1 MLVDTT
7 TYRAPLTGVLGIHLD
22 DLLAGKGSLVR
33 QLLLK
38 VIVRPAYA
46 DIPVLDTYAF
56 SGAADA
62 LEVLKHEQGSAR
74 IRLYECLRHAMVH
87 ISHPTVLSIAYGFE
101 SAPCGRS
108 LSLLEFLPE
117 SGEVRSPVLDRIA
130 GIHRR
135 LLAVIRHRE
144 FPDASVDP
152 DNGGWRIDFLHLKGD
167 RNMQEGLL
175 VPVDHDGG
183 CAVPA
188 IRSIKVLLHTLG
200 RKRYFD
206 TSLDGIDRY
215 TSVGEGPVAAMDKV
229 IPIGLEL
236 NQSLA
241 MPVALDGSVFRD
253 DGLYDRLRHLRLE
266 TILLA
271 KRMVQC
277 TIDLVEVHAATVKEI
292 LGYLV
297 ARHSVETAGRKN
309 LLSLLLSKIYLQLG
323 CDCNL
328 FLHVSIKQKKAD
340 RTNNPFMAMYVSI
353 YLLVTNI
360 RKVLINNN
368 KRQRQFLPET
378 EDFWVSLTQKL

>member
-117 SGEVRSPVLDRIA
+117 SGEVCSPVLDRIA

-167 RNMQEGLL
+167 RNMQEGLP
-175 VPVDHDGG
+175 VPVGHDGG
-183 CAVPA
+183 CAVLA

-215 TSVGEGPVAAMDKV
+215 TSVVEGPVTAMDKV

-241 MPVALDGSVFRD
+241 MPVALDGSVFCD

-271 KRMVQC
+271 KGMVQC
-277 TIDLVEVHAATVKEI
+277 AIDLVEVHAATVKEI

-297 ARHSVETAGRKN
+297 ARHSVETAGRNN
-309 LLSLLLSKIYLQLG
+309 LLSLLLAKIYLQLG
-323 CDCNL
+323 CGCNL
-328 FLHVSIKQKKAD
+328 FLHVSIKQKKQ
-340 RTNNPFMAMYVSI
+340 TEQTTPSGIYHSL

-360 RKVLINNN
+360 QKVLINNN

>member
-38 VIVRPAYA
+38 VLVRPAYA

-56 SGAADA
+56 SGAADP
-62 LEVLKHEQGSAR
+62 LEVLKHEQGSSR
-74 IRLYECLRHAMVH
+74 IRLHECLRHAMVH

-117 SGEVRSPVLDRIA
+117 SGEVCSPVLERIA

-144 FPDASVDP
+144 FPDASVNP

-167 RNMQEGLL
+167 RNMQEGLP
-175 VPVDHDGG
+175 VPVGHDGG
-183 CAVPA
+183 CAVLA

-200 RKRYFD
+200 GKRYFD
-206 TSLDGIDRY
+206 TSPDGIDRY
-215 TSVGEGPVAAMDKV
+215 TSVGEGPVATMDKV
-229 IPIGLEL
+229 IPVGIEL

-241 MPVALDGSVFRD
+241 MPVALDGSVFCD

-277 TIDLVEVHAATVKEI
+277 TIDLVKVHAVTVKEI
-292 LGYLV
+292 LGDLV
-297 ARHSVETAGRKN
+297 ARHSVETAGRNN
-309 LLSLLLSKIYLQLG
+309 LLSLLLAKIYLQLG
-323 CDCNL
+323 CGCNL
-328 FLHVSIKQKKAD
+328 FLHVSIKQKKQ
-340 RTNNPFMAMYVSI
+340 TEQTTPSGIYHSL

-360 RKVLINNN
+360 QKVLINNN

>member
-62 LEVLKHEQGSAR
+62 LEVLKHEQGSSR

-117 SGEVRSPVLDRIA
+117 SGEVCSPVLERIA

-167 RNMQEGLL
+167 RNMQEGLP
-175 VPVDHDGG
+175 VPVGHDGG
-183 CAVPA
+183 CAVLA

-200 RKRYFD
+200 GKRYFD
-206 TSLDGIDRY
+206 TSPDGIDRY

-241 MPVALDGSVFRD
+241 MPVALDGSVFCD

-277 TIDLVEVHAATVKEI
+277 TIDLVKVHAVTVKEI
-292 LGYLV
+292 LGDLV
-297 ARHSVETAGRKN
+297 ARHSVETAGRNN
-309 LLSLLLSKIYLQLG
+309 LLSLLLAKIYLQLG
-323 CDCNL
+323 CGCNL
-328 FLHVSIKQKKAD
+328 FLHVSIKQKKQ
-340 RTNNPFMAMYVSI
+340 TEQTTPSGIYHSL

-360 RKVLINNN
+360 QKVLINNN

>member
-62 LEVLKHEQGSAR
+62 LEVLKHEQGSSR

-117 SGEVRSPVLDRIA
+117 SGEVCSPVLDRIA

-167 RNMQEGLL
+167 RNMQEGLP
-175 VPVDHDGG
+175 VPVGHDGG
-183 CAVPA
+183 CAVLA

-292 LGYLV
+292 LGDLV
-297 ARHSVETAGRKN
+297 ARHSVETAGRNN
-309 LLSLLLSKIYLQLG
+309 LLSLLLAKIYLQLG
-323 CDCNL
+323 CGCNL
-328 FLHVSIKQKKAD
+328 FLHVSIKQKKQ
-340 RTNNPFMAMYVSI
+340 TEQTTPSGIYHSL
-353 YLLVTNI
+353 YLLDTN
-360 RKVLINNN
+360 K
-368 KRQRQFLPET
+368 KY
-378 EDFWVSLTQKL
+378 

>member
-56 SGAADA
+56 SGAADP
-62 LEVLKHEQGSAR
+62 LEVLKHEQGSSR
-74 IRLYECLRHAMVH
+74 IRLHECLRHAMVH

-117 SGEVRSPVLDRIA
+117 SGEVCSPVLERIA

-167 RNMQEGLL
+167 RNMQEGLP
-175 VPVDHDGG
+175 VPVGHDGG
-183 CAVPA
+183 CAVLA

-200 RKRYFD
+200 GKRYFD
-206 TSLDGIDRY
+206 TSPDGIDRY
-215 TSVGEGPVAAMDKV
+215 TSVGEGPVATMDKV
-229 IPIGLEL
+229 IPVGIEL

-241 MPVALDGSVFRD
+241 MPVALDGSVFCD

-277 TIDLVEVHAATVKEI
+277 TIDLVKVHAVTVKEI
-292 LGYLV
+292 LGDLV
-297 ARHSVETAGRKN
+297 ARHSVETAGRNN
-309 LLSLLLSKIYLQLG
+309 LLSLLLAKIYLQLG
-323 CDCNL
+323 CGCNL
-328 FLHVSIKQKKAD
+328 FLHVSIKQKKQ
-340 RTNNPFMAMYVSI
+340 TEQTTPSGIYHSL

-360 RKVLINNN
+360 QKVLINNN

>member
-56 SGAADA
+56 CGAADA
-62 LEVLKHEQGSAR
+62 LEVLKHEQGSFR

-117 SGEVRSPVLDRIA
+117 SGEMCPAVLDRIA

-152 DNGGWRIDFLHLKGD
+152 DNRRWRIDFLHLKGD
-167 RNMQEGLL
+167 RNMQEGLP
-175 VPVDHDGG
+175 VPVGNDGG
-183 CAVPA
+183 RAVPA
-188 IRSIKVLLHTLG
+188 VSRAKILLYTLG
-200 RKRYFD
+200 LIRHLD
-206 TSLDGIDRY
+206 PALDGIQGDKP
-215 TSVGEGPVAAMDKV
+215 VGERPVTAMDKV
-229 IPIGLEL
+229 IPVGLEF
-236 NQSLA
+236 NKT
-241 MPVALDGSVFRD
+241 PVMLVVPDAPVLRD
-253 DGLYDRLRHLRLE
+253 NGLYDRLGHLCLE
-266 TILLA
+266 AILLA

-292 LGYLV
+292 LGDLV

-309 LLSLLLSKIYLQLG
+309 LLSLLLAKIDLNLG
-323 CDCNL
+323 RDRNNL
-328 FLHVSIKQKKAD
+328 LHVQKQKKQ
-340 RTNNPFMAMYVSI
+340 TEHTIPIMAMYVSI

-360 RKVLINNN
+360 RKY
-368 KRQRQFLPET
+368 
-378 EDFWVSLTQKL
+378 

>member
-62 LEVLKHEQGSAR
+62 LEVLKHEQGSSR

-117 SGEVRSPVLDRIA
+117 SGEVCSPVLERIA

-167 RNMQEGLL
+167 RNMQEGLP
-175 VPVDHDGG
+175 VPVGHDGG
-183 CAVPA
+183 CAVLA

-215 TSVGEGPVAAMDKV
+215 TSVGEGPVAAMNKV
-229 IPIGLEL
+229 IPVGLEF
-236 NQSLA
+236 NKTPV
-241 MPVALDGSVFRD
+241 MPVVPDAPVLRD
-253 DGLYDRLRHLRLE
+253 NGLYDRLGHLCLE
-266 TILLA
+266 AILLA
-271 KRMVQC
+271 KGMVQC
-277 TIDLVEVHAATVKEI
+277 AIDFVKVHAVIVKDI
-292 LGYLV
+292 SGHFV
-297 ARHSVETAGRKN
+297 TGHSVETAGRKN
-309 LLSLLLSKIYLQLG
+309 LLPLLLAKIDLNLG
-323 CDCNL
+323 RDSNHL
-328 FLHVSIKQKKAD
+328 LHVQKQKKQ
-340 RTNNPFMAMYVSI
+340 TEQTTPSGIYHSL
-353 YLLVTNI
+353 YLLDTNI
-360 RKVLINNN
+360 RKY
-368 KRQRQFLPET
+368 
-378 EDFWVSLTQKL
+378 

>member
-62 LEVLKHEQGSAR
+62 LEVLKHEQGSSR

-117 SGEVRSPVLDRIA
+117 SGEVCSPVLDRIA

-167 RNMQEGLL
+167 RNMQEGLP
-175 VPVDHDGG
+175 VPMGHDGG

-277 TIDLVEVHAATVKEI
+277 TIDLVEVHAATIKEI
-292 LGYLV
+292 LGDLV

-309 LLSLLLSKIYLQLG
+309 LLSLLLAKIDLNLG
-323 CDCNL
+323 RDRNL
-328 FLHVSIKQKKAD
+328 FLHVSIKQKKQ
-340 RTNNPFMAMYVSI
+340 TEQTTPSGIYHSL
-353 YLLVTNI
+353 YLLDTNI
-360 RKVLINNN
+360 QKVLIINN

>member
-117 SGEVRSPVLDRIA
+117 SGEVCSPVLERIA

-167 RNMQEGLL
+167 RNMQEGLP
-175 VPVDHDGG
+175 VPVGHDGG
-183 CAVPA
+183 CAVLA

-277 TIDLVEVHAATVKEI
+277 TIDLVEVHAATIKEI
-292 LGYLV
+292 LGDLV
-297 ARHSVETAGRKN
+297 ARHSVETAGRNN
-309 LLSLLLSKIYLQLG
+309 LLSLLLAKIDLNLG
-323 CDCNL
+323 RDRNHL
-328 FLHVSIKQKKAD
+328 LHVSIKQKKQ
-340 RTNNPFMAMYVSI
+340 TEQTTPSGIYHSL

-360 RKVLINNN
+360 QKVLINNN